1 MLLLLGKAQGGSHAT
16 MYVCIISLLIPI
28 NQPYTPSP
36 LAHQMCNCSTMPHA
50 HTIATAMQ
58 RVWSMIL
65 PSKLRS
71 VTYIY
76 RHTIIHIYVNTYLH
90 EVGT

>member
-71 VTYIY
+71 VMHIHMYKHIIIYIC
-76 RHTIIHIYVNTYLH
+76 VNTYLYP
-90 EVGT
+90 